1 MSKYAESVL
10 AGISLEELRAV
21 RDLADR
27 HLYDRQCQSFLGSV
41 GRCTAEPPHADG
53 WHEHTA
59 EWANQG
65 THPAHTGTPHIAV
78 VRWRFA
84 DDVVAL
90 EHEHEE
96 RRRPGAN

>member
-21 RDLADR
+21 RDMAER
-27 HLYDRQCQSFLGSV
+27 QLYDRRCQAHLQGV
-41 GRCTAEPPHADG
+41 GPCTAEPPHADG
-53 WHEHTA
+53 WHECDIAASASASPSHTS
-59 EWANQG
+59 
-65 THPAHTGTPHIAV
+65 TPVRAMI
-78 VRWRFA
+78 RWRFA

-90 EHEHEE
+90 EHEHEA